1 MWLLVS
7 SHNLLP
13 LTSAA
18 KASADAR
25 PGRVFCHAKYG
36 KAQRS
41 PGMDNVRDG
50 SRSQSPPLNERSE
63 GVTRRAAGP
72 GILPRKIRKG
82 AKVARHGQSPGR
94 VPKGLINKYP
104 RAESNRNLQN
114 RNLKF
119 YPLNYGG
126 KTTQRYTKSARI
138 PPKDIAP
145 NFFTEIWHTFRIFQ

>member
-7 SHNLLP
+7 SHNLPP

-25 PGRVFCHAKYG
+25 PGRVFCRAKYG

-41 PGMDNVRDG
+41 PGTDKVRD
-50 SRSQSPPLNERSE
+50 SPEVNLLPLTEQSE

-82 AKVARHGQSPGR
+82 AKVARHGQRPGR
-94 VPKGLINKYP
+94 IPKGLINKYP

-119 YPLNYGG
+119 YPLNY
-126 KTTQRYTKSARI
+126 RAEFIHR
-138 PPKDIAP
+138 
-145 NFFTEIWHTFRIFQ
+145 